1 MQRSQ
6 LNQEI
11 RQGADLHHVN
21 APATTGLRTEGGLQS
36 QGAGVGTATLT
47 RTDVDINMAPSTG
60 LRQSDIRSDS
70 VLRENVTTTREY
82 IKDELVVQQS
92 SETLRQ
98 APIVHEKHIY
108 HEQPMLQ
115 ERHIYKEI
123 PVVERTVVH
132 EQPSLVTRDV
142 IHELPVQIKQ
152 SEVVQENMPVQ
163 HEVQKVQH
171 ELRVVEDTKL
181 NQQHLHSG
189 QSQLGNEKIVGQQLH
204 GQSNLS
210 GTQLGGEQITT
221 QKTTTTT
228 TATTLGKD
236 NILGKDAKKI

>member
-1 MQRSQ
+1 MQRSA

-11 RQGADLHHVN
+11 REGADLHHVN
-21 APATTGLRTEGGLQS
+21 SGLGG
-36 QGAGVGTATLT
+36 ATATAT
-47 RTDVDINMAPSTG
+47 RTDIDITMAPQTTISTN
-60 LRQSDIRSDS
+60 QIHADT

-92 SETLRQ
+92 AETIRQ

-115 ERHIYKEI
+115 ERHIYKEV

-132 EQPSLVTRDV
+132 EQPSLTTRDV

-152 SEVVQENMPVQ
+152 SSVIKEAMPVQ

-171 ELRVVEDTKL
+171 ELRVVEDKTM
-181 NQQHLHSG
+181 NQQHIHQQGELL
-189 QSQLGNEKIVGQQLH
+189 QGNLQGQQL
-204 GQSNLS
+204 GAQKV
-210 GTQLGGEQITT
+210 TQ
-221 QKTTTTT
+221 TTTTT
-228 TATTLGKD
+228 TTTKD
-236 NILGKDAKKI
+236 SGLVTGSAAPKDAPKMK